1 MSSSTDPTSAA
12 YAQAV
17 KELGLKSNIAKALEI
32 PDRELT
38 VEVPFRR
45 DNGEVE
51 SVIGFRVQH
60 NNTRGPFKGGIRYHE
75 HVDIDEVRSLATLM
89 TWKTSLL
96 DIPYGGG
103 KGGIGVDPRKYSK
116 TELER
121 MSRRFF
127 RAIDPIIGVN
137 VDIPAPDVNT
147 NAQVMS
153 WFMDEYSQ
161 LHGYSPAIVT
171 GKPLELGGS
180 AGREA
185 ATGKGTAVITKET
198 AQNWNID
205 LKNSRVVIQGFG
217 NVGSYAAKFLHEYG
231 CKIIAVSDV
240 TGGLYDPDGLDIDSL
255 FEYNYANKTI
265 NGFDQGKELT
275 NDELLAEKLRRI
287 ANHGALGKH
296 DHEIGGMNSRLDG
309 IQAAVLSVKLKYIDK
324 WNSSRYKNSEK
335 YNRALHGIEDIFL
348 PKIHPRSKHIFHVYT
363 LRTNVRDPLRDYLS
377 NKGID
382 TGVHYPVALPY
393 LPPFRELNYTPKQLP
408 VASIY
413 QDKILSL
420 PMYPELS
427 GTQINR
433 ICTAIKDFYKNFE
446 K

>member
-17 KELGLKSNIAKALEI
+17 KELGLKKNIAKALEI

-185 ATGKGTAVITKET
+185 ATGKGTAVITRET

-205 LKNSRVVIQGFG
+205 LKNSKVVIQGFG

-265 NGFDQGKELT
+265 NGFDQGKKLT
-275 NDELLAEKLRRI
+275 NDELLALECDFLIPAALGSAINEKNVDSLNCKVIVEAANGPVTGSAANKLWNKKIAIIPDILTNAGGVTVSYFEWVQNLQQFKWTEDDVNQKLEDKMVNAFNEVYEVKKSKQVPMRI
-287 ANHGALGKH
+287 ASFMVA
-296 DHEIGGMNSRLDG
+296 
-309 IQAAVLSVKLKYIDK
+309 ID
-324 WNSSRYKNSEK
+324 RVHVA
-335 YNRALHGIEDIFL
+335 YN
-348 PKIHPRSKHIFHVYT
+348 
-363 LRTNVRDPLRDYLS
+363 LRE
-377 NKGID
+377 G
-382 TGVHYPVALPY
+382 
-393 LPPFRELNYTPKQLP
+393 
-408 VASIY
+408 
-413 QDKILSL
+413 
-420 PMYPELS
+420 
-427 GTQINR
+427 
-433 ICTAIKDFYKNFE
+433 
-446 K
+446 

>member
-205 LKNSRVVIQGFG
+205 LKNSKVVIQGFG

-265 NGFDQGKELT
+265 DGFDQGKKLT
-275 NDELLAEKLRRI
+275 NDELLALECDFLIPAALGSAINEKNVDSLNCKVIVEAANGPVTGSAANKLWNKKIAIIPDILTNAGGVTVSYFEWVQNLQQFKWTEDDVNQKLEDKMVNAFNEVYEVKKSKQVPMRI
-287 ANHGALGKH
+287 ASFMVA
-296 DHEIGGMNSRLDG
+296 
-309 IQAAVLSVKLKYIDK
+309 ID
-324 WNSSRYKNSEK
+324 RVHVA
-335 YNRALHGIEDIFL
+335 YN
-348 PKIHPRSKHIFHVYT
+348 
-363 LRTNVRDPLRDYLS
+363 LRE
-377 NKGID
+377 G
-382 TGVHYPVALPY
+382 
-393 LPPFRELNYTPKQLP
+393 
-408 VASIY
+408 
-413 QDKILSL
+413 
-420 PMYPELS
+420 
-427 GTQINR
+427 
-433 ICTAIKDFYKNFE
+433 
-446 K
+446 

>member
-17 KELGLKSNIAKALEI
+17 KELGLKKNIAKALEI

-45 DNGEVE
+45 DNGDVE
-51 SVIGFRVQH
+51 SVVGFRVQH

-198 AQNWNID
+198 AQKWNID
-205 LKNSRVVIQGFG
+205 LKNSKVVIQGFG

-265 NGFDQGKELT
+265 DGFDQGKKLT
-275 NDELLAEKLRRI
+275 NDELLALECDFLIPAALGSAINEKNVDSLNCKVIVEAANGPVTGSAANKLWNKKIAIIPDILTNAGGVTVSYFEWVQNLQQFKWTEDDVNQKLEDKMVNAFNEVYEVKKSKQVPMRI
-287 ANHGALGKH
+287 ASFMVA
-296 DHEIGGMNSRLDG
+296 
-309 IQAAVLSVKLKYIDK
+309 ID
-324 WNSSRYKNSEK
+324 RVHVA
-335 YNRALHGIEDIFL
+335 YN
-348 PKIHPRSKHIFHVYT
+348 
-363 LRTNVRDPLRDYLS
+363 LRE
-377 NKGID
+377 G
-382 TGVHYPVALPY
+382 
-393 LPPFRELNYTPKQLP
+393 
-408 VASIY
+408 
-413 QDKILSL
+413 
-420 PMYPELS
+420 
-427 GTQINR
+427 
-433 ICTAIKDFYKNFE
+433 
-446 K
+446 

>member
-17 KELGLKSNIAKALEI
+17 KELGLKKNIAKALEI

-51 SVIGFRVQH
+51 SVVGFRVQH

-185 ATGKGTAVITKET
+185 ATGKGTAVITRET

-205 LKNSRVVIQGFG
+205 LKNSKVVIQGFG

-240 TGGLYDPDGLDIDSL
+240 TGGLYEPDGIDIDSL
-255 FEYNYANKTI
+255 FEYNYVNKTI
-265 NGFDQGKELT
+265 DGFDQGKKIT
-275 NDELLAEKLRRI
+275 NDELLALECDFLIPAALGSAINEKNVDSLNCKVIVEAANGPVTGSAANKLWKKKIAIIPDILTNAGGVTVSYFEWVQNLQQFKWTEDDVNQKLEDKMVNAFNEVYEVKKSKQVPMRI
-287 ANHGALGKH
+287 ASFMVA
-296 DHEIGGMNSRLDG
+296 
-309 IQAAVLSVKLKYIDK
+309 ID
-324 WNSSRYKNSEK
+324 RVHVA
-335 YNRALHGIEDIFL
+335 YN
-348 PKIHPRSKHIFHVYT
+348 
-363 LRTNVRDPLRDYLS
+363 LRE
-377 NKGID
+377 G
-382 TGVHYPVALPY
+382 
-393 LPPFRELNYTPKQLP
+393 
-408 VASIY
+408 
-413 QDKILSL
+413 
-420 PMYPELS
+420 
-427 GTQINR
+427 
-433 ICTAIKDFYKNFE
+433 
-446 K
+446 

>member
-17 KELGLKSNIAKALEI
+17 KELGLKKNIAKALEI

-45 DNGEVE
+45 DNGEGE

-185 ATGKGTAVITKET
+185 ATGKGTAVITRET

-205 LKNSRVVIQGFG
+205 LKNSKVVIQGFG

-265 NGFDQGKELT
+265 DGFDQGKKLT
-275 NDELLAEKLRRI
+275 NDELLALECDFLIPAALGSAINEKNVDSLNCKVIVEAANGPVTGSAANKLWNKKIAIIPDILTNAGGVTVSYFEWVQNLQQFKWTEDDVNQKLEDKMVNAFNEVYEVKKSKQVPMRI
-287 ANHGALGKH
+287 ASFMVA
-296 DHEIGGMNSRLDG
+296 
-309 IQAAVLSVKLKYIDK
+309 ID
-324 WNSSRYKNSEK
+324 RVHVA
-335 YNRALHGIEDIFL
+335 YN
-348 PKIHPRSKHIFHVYT
+348 
-363 LRTNVRDPLRDYLS
+363 LRE
-377 NKGID
+377 G
-382 TGVHYPVALPY
+382 
-393 LPPFRELNYTPKQLP
+393 
-408 VASIY
+408 
-413 QDKILSL
+413 
-420 PMYPELS
+420 
-427 GTQINR
+427 
-433 ICTAIKDFYKNFE
+433 
-446 K
+446 

>member
-1 MSSSTDPTSAA
+1 MSSSNDPTSAA

-17 KELGLKSNIAKALEI
+17 KELGLKNNIAKALEI

-153 WFMDEYSQ
+153 LFMDEYSQ

-185 ATGKGTAVITKET
+185 ATGKGTAVITRET

-205 LKNSRVVIQGFG
+205 LKNSKVVIQGFG

-231 CKIIAVSDV
+231 GKIIAVSDV
-240 TGGLYDPDGLDIDSL
+240 TGGLYDPDGIDIDSL

-265 NGFDQGKELT
+265 DGFDQGKKIT
-275 NDELLAEKLRRI
+275 NDELLALECDFLIPAALGSAINEKNVDSLNCKVIVEAANGPVTGSAANKLWNKKIAIIPDILTNAGGVTVSYFEWVQNLQQFKWTEDDVNQKLEDKMVNAFNEVYEVKKSKQVPMRI
-287 ANHGALGKH
+287 ASFMVA
-296 DHEIGGMNSRLDG
+296 
-309 IQAAVLSVKLKYIDK
+309 ID
-324 WNSSRYKNSEK
+324 RVHVA
-335 YNRALHGIEDIFL
+335 YN
-348 PKIHPRSKHIFHVYT
+348 
-363 LRTNVRDPLRDYLS
+363 LRE
-377 NKGID
+377 G
-382 TGVHYPVALPY
+382 
-393 LPPFRELNYTPKQLP
+393 
-408 VASIY
+408 
-413 QDKILSL
+413 
-420 PMYPELS
+420 
-427 GTQINR
+427 
-433 ICTAIKDFYKNFE
+433 
-446 K
+446 